1 MFSHPNSSSSK
12 RKPFVDLTNMSS
24 DNEETLKSDKKYEN
38 MDMMPL
44 ISHEKA
50 VTTDIVDDTRFQNV
64 HPLLG
69 WYKHDLLTGILSYDS
84 FMQLMNPDNDLPLMN
99 LLTEIGVIADSNQ
112 CLLCGGQMKKSN
124 YGAHWVWLCN
134 RRVNGVKCNKGKK
147 SVRTGTI
154 FGNSNLS
161 VQEILQV
168 IWHFVHHLSE
178 KQCVEY
184 TKISSKNNTTIV
196 KWYRFCREVCTTWFW
211 NPVNTPKL
219 GGYGKIVEMDESF
232 FPGHP
237 KYNKG
242 RRLGEYSWQDHEKWA
257 FGLTERGSLDVI
269 IKQYHRTD
277 CAKI

>member
-12 RKPFVDLTNMSS
+12 RKPFVDLTNISS
-24 DNEETLKSDKKYEN
+24 DN
-38 MDMMPL
+38 
-44 ISHEKA
+44 
-50 VTTDIVDDTRFQNV
+50 TRFQNV

-112 CLLCGGQMKKSN
+112 CLLCGGQMQKRK

-134 RRVNGVKCNKGKK
+134 RRVNVVKCNKGKK

-184 TKISSKNNTTIV
+184 TKNKLKKQHDHWEMVSFLQRSLHYLVLESSK
-196 KWYRFCREVCTTWFW
+196 YS
-211 NPVNTPKL
+211 
-219 GGYGKIVEMDESF
+219 KIGWIWEDS
-232 FPGHP
+232 
-237 KYNKG
+237 
-242 RRLGEYSWQDHEKWA
+242 
-257 FGLTERGSLDVI
+257 
-269 IKQYHRTD
+269 
-277 CAKI
+277 